1 MDTQSSPII
10 KPTLKRSR
18 RKLYAVISVLIVVS
32 IILASFLALA
42 PSGETMDLNLKY
54 SIGERMV
61 YQTTGYQTHEW
72 INTSLPSPGS
82 DIHYN
87 NSTIHTIKPIE
98 VIGESNNLYSVNL
111 NTQSE
116 QTDYP
121 PFYGIENVSKNPC
134 NSFLTG
140 YGAPL
145 IFDSASNNAELAAY
159 YHKTSVRAGDIW
171 TLQLS
176 GNTSFALV
184 GQVTIKFAGIQEL
197 TVPAGTYRT
206 MRIDVSSNILTY
218 DPNGPSP
225 VIRTKDM
232 TLQFN
237 GTTYL
242 EQSTCRL
249 IKADCSQVFTW
260 NASGVNSTN
269 TLHSQEILIQQTKP

>member
-32 IILASFLALA
+32 ITLASFLALA
-42 PSGETMDLNLKY
+42 PSDETMDLNLKY

-72 INTSLPSPGS
+72 INTSLTNPESNK
-82 DIHYN
+82 HYDN
-87 NSTIHTIKPIE
+87 YTIHEIQPIE
-98 VIGESNNLYSVNL
+98 VIGESNSSYSVDL

-116 QTDYP
+116 QNNYP

-184 GQVTIKFAGIQEL
+184 GQVTITFAGIEEL

-206 MRIDVSSNILTY
+206 MHIDVSSNVLTY

-249 IKADCSQVFTW
+249 IKADISQVFTW
-260 NASGVNSTN
+260 NTSGVNSTN
-269 TLHSQEILIQQTKP
+269 TLHSEETLIQYTK